1 MVNQKLEKNKY
12 YNIIF
17 MGDDGR
23 ARTYRLRRGVLRLLI
38 YFPLLIL
45 LLSGGVIA
53 GGVYFSKYHF
63 NLMAEKSK
71 QDREIS
77 EMRLQLER
85 LTNLEK
91 LLSARP
97 GAATLAKYEEVGVPP
112 SADQPQEEASEPV
125 APVAEAEVP
134 AQVTADPDP
143 DPEPTDE
150 MQEEP
155 PAQDRFISLAEL
167 APPVDSIPPAEAAPK
182 LDFASMNSLSGDKSP
197 LRLAGFS
204 ARPLG
209 QQRVRIRYEI
219 TSSNRPG
226 IKSISGLARH
236 FAVFADGQKAEL
248 PLPDNGENR
257 FSLTRLRPMEATARL
272 PQGLD
277 TKDIKKIDVVIITDE
292 YGTFHD
298 LFDVTHWRSY

>member
-1 MVNQKLEKNKY
+1 MVNQKIEKNKY

-23 ARTYRLRRGVLRLLI
+23 ARTYRLRRGLLRFLI

-45 LLSGGVIA
+45 LLSGGAIA

-63 NLMAEKSK
+63 DLVAEKNK
-71 QDREIS
+71 QDKEIS

-97 GAATLAKYEEVGVPP
+97 GTAPLAKYEEIGVPP
-112 SADQPQEEASEPV
+112 SSDQPQEETSEPE
-125 APVAEAEVP
+125 APVAEADAP
-134 AQVTADPDP
+134 AQETADP
-143 DPEPTDE
+143 DPEPTAE
-150 MQEEP
+150 MEEEH
-155 PAQDRFISLAEL
+155 PAQDRIISLAEL
-167 APPVDSIPPAEAAPK
+167 APQVDSIPPAETAPK
-182 LDFASMNSLSGDKSP
+182 LDFASMESLSGNKSP
-197 LRLAGFS
+197 LRVAGFS

-219 TSSNRPG
+219 TSTNRPG
-226 IKSISGLARH
+226 IKNISGLARH

>member
-1 MVNQKLEKNKY
+1 MVKQKIEKNKY

-17 MGDDGR
+17 MGDDDR
-23 ARTYRLRRGVLRLLI
+23 ARTYRLRRGVLRLLV

-45 LLSGGVIA
+45 LLSGVVIA

-63 NLMAEKSK
+63 ALMAEKSK

-97 GAATLAKYEEVGVPP
+97 GTATLAKYEEVGVTP
-112 SADQPQEEASEPV
+112 SSDQPQEETSEPV
-125 APVAEAEVP
+125 APVMAEAEAP
-134 AQVTADPDP
+134 EQETD
-143 DPEPTDE
+143 DPESTAE
-150 MQEEP
+150 VEEEL

-167 APPVDSIPPAEAAPK
+167 APPVDSIPPAEAASK
-182 LDFASMNSLSGDKSP
+182 LDFASMESLSGNKSP

-292 YGTFHD
+292 HGTFHD

>member
-1 MVNQKLEKNKY
+1 MVNQKIEKNKY

-23 ARTYRLRRGVLRLLI
+23 ARTYRLRRGLLRFLI

-45 LLSGGVIA
+45 LLSGGAIA

-63 NLMAEKSK
+63 DLVAEKNK
-71 QDREIS
+71 QDKEIS

-97 GAATLAKYEEVGVPP
+97 GTAPLAKYEEIGVTP
-112 SADQPQEEASEPV
+112 SSDQPQEETSEPE
-125 APVAEAEVP
+125 APVAEAEAP
-134 AQVTADPDP
+134 AQETADPDP
-143 DPEPTDE
+143 EPIAG
-150 MQEEP
+150 EEEEAP
-155 PAQDRFISLAEL
+155 VQDHISFAEL
-167 APPVDSIPPAEAAPK
+167 APQADQTPPAEVAPE
-182 LDFASMNSLSGDKSP
+182 LDFASMGNLSGNKSP
-197 LRLAGFS
+197 LRVAGFS

-219 TSSNRPG
+219 TSTNRPG

-236 FAVFADGQKAEL
+236 FAVFTDGQKAEL

-272 PQGLD
+272 PQGFD